1 MKFIQR
7 FGRLVGTTF
16 LILGWVIKIMCLVA
30 GYTQTEAFY
39 CVLLCFIIA
48 IISYC
53 ASITATKIMRE
64 EREAFKE
71 IMDKAFQISEVKE
84 DADAKDTD

>member
-7 FGRLVGTTF
+7 FGRLVGCIF
-16 LILGWVIKIMCLVA
+16 WVLGLVAQIMCWVA
-30 GYTQTEAFY
+30 GYTT
-39 CVLLCFIIA
+39 LLASIIIISFLTIA
-48 IISYC
+48 IIADC
-53 ASITATKIMRE
+53 ASMTATKIMRE

-71 IMDKAFQISEVKE
+71 IMDKAFKVSEVKK